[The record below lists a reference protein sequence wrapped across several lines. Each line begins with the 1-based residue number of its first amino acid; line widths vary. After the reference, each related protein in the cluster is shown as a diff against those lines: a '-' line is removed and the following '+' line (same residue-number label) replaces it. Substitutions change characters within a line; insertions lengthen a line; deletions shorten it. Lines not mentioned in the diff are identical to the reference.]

1 MDTDFD
7 PIWHSVGGGALVAA
21 ALTVV
26 RLLVEHTFRNRD
38 RRLDQ
43 AERRRA
49 YERDAEARLERLLQD
64 RLSEADRR
72 CTVLLQLHEALKDQ
86 YAALHAEHAVLAA
99 QHCILL
105 QHLSTTVPAPLAA
118 PAPVAAPPALIEP

>member
-26 RLLVEHTFRNRD
+26 RLLLEHTFRNRD

-43 AERRRA
+43 SERRRA

-99 QHCILL
+99 QHRILL
-105 QHLSTTVPAPLAA
+105 QHLSTLPAPLAA
-118 PAPVAAPPALIEP
+118 PAPPALIEP